1 VLPILRP
8 TANHIHLAL
17 TASQADPWAKRV
29 WWDWLGS
36 WVFVGGP
43 FGRWTVGTILGVR
56 ILKAKLHNSDQHFP
70 GSIVEQPHLRIIVVA
85 GFGSV
90 LCIFAMGLAVLVSW
104 NSLRGQTSLDTYR
117 PPRQRSKLNKPYDT
131 LVCIPDQIGIA
142 HSQSGL
148 QTDTPCIANV
158 YHVFPGERLYDLGW
172 YRNLKQVE
180 SQFLFCDNA
189 LHKSDLYA
197 WPKLNPSVL
206 SRIRGEQPAQRT
218 GDRASES

>member
-90 LCIFAMGLAVLVSW
+90 LCIFAMVSLSSALLPNLTNADFIYRVSLSWSVGTPCAARHLWTHIGLHGKGQNSTNHTIPWYVYQIKLVSHIVKV
-104 NSLRGQTSLDTYR
+104 DFR
-117 PPRQRSKLNKPYDT
+117 P
-131 LVCIPDQIGIA
+131 
-142 HSQSGL
+142 
-148 QTDTPCIANV
+148 TPLASPTFIMSSRANACTI
-158 YHVFPGERLYDLGW
+158 LGGT
-172 YRNLKQVE
+172 E
-180 SQFLFCDNA
+180 
-189 LHKSDLYA
+189 
-197 WPKLNPSVL
+197 
-206 SRIRGEQPAQRT
+206 T
-218 GDRASES
+218 